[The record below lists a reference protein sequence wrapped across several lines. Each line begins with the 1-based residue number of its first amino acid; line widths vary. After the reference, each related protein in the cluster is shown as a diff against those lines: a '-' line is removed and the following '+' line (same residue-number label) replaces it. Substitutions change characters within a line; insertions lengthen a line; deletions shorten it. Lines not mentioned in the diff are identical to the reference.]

1 MLGERVNPMV
11 DAAGGGAVAAHG
23 AALAAERARALGAFL
38 RARRESLDPARLGL
52 PRAGRRRTPGLRRE
66 EVAALADVGVTWY
79 TWLEQGRPVRAS
91 ARVLTAIA
99 GALQCSDV
107 ETGHVLAL
115 AGLGDAAPRL
125 QPLCEPL
132 TDTGRMLLDQLG
144 PWPAMLQSP
153 RFDILGANPA
163 FERLMGVTLADLP
176 EADRNCVYQAFTNPH
191 WRARLAD
198 RDNVLQHMVALLR
211 AAMGEHLGEPA
222 WERLLARYRAASPEF
237 DALWQQRREVRGWKT
252 SSSASTTRRRANCTC
267 SRSTGGRHRATA
279 IGWWCT
285 CLPTRRRGP
294 RCCNCMRNRPGL
306 PRRPTATERRCAVRD
321 QGAGTAQM
329 AGACR
334 VAADRPAPVPP
345 ITSKGRCGQEK
356 EGRNVMRAYPF
367 RES

>member
-1 MLGERVNPMV
+1 MTGDLVNPM
-11 DAAGGGAVAAHG
+11 ANASGGGSDAAHG
-23 AALAAERARALGAFL
+23 PALAVERARALGAFL
-38 RARRESLDPARLGL
+38 RARRESLDPARLGV
-52 PRAGRRRTPGLRRE
+52 PRVGRRRTPGLRRE

-99 GALQCSDV
+99 TALQCSDV

-125 QPLCEPL
+125 QPPCERL

-163 FERLMGVTLADLP
+163 FERLMGVTLAELP

-191 WRARLAD
+191 WRARLVD
-198 RDNVLQHMVALLR
+198 QDNVLQHMVALLR

-237 DALWQQRREVRGWKT
+237 DDLWQQRREVRGVENQLKRFHHPQLGELQLQQVNWW
-252 SSSASTTRRRANCTC
+252 SAPRNGNRLVVYLPADEAARAALLQLHAQST
-267 SRSTGGRHRATA
+267 
-279 IGWWCT
+279 
-285 CLPTRRRGP
+285 
-294 RCCNCMRNRPGL
+294 
-306 PRRPTATERRCAVRD
+306 E
-321 QGAGTAQM
+321 
-329 AGACR
+329 
-334 VAADRPAPVPP
+334 VAAPAQ
-345 ITSKGRCGQEK
+345 RH
-356 EGRNVMRAYPF
+356 
-367 RES
+367 

>member
-1 MLGERVNPMV
+1 MLIDRVNPMT

-23 AALAAERARALGAFL
+23 TALAAERARALGAFL

-99 GALQCSDV
+99 GALQCSEV

-115 AGLGDAAPRL
+115 AGLGDAALRL
-125 QPLCEPL
+125 QPLCEQL

-176 EADRNCVYQAFTNPH
+176 DADRNCVYQAFTNPH

-237 DALWQQRREVRGWKT
+237 DALWQQRREVRGVENQLKRFHHPQAGELHLQQVNWW
-252 SSSASTTRRRANCTC
+252 SAPRNGNRLVVY
-267 SRSTGGRHRATA
+267 
-279 IGWWCT
+279 
-285 CLPTRRRGP
+285 LP
-294 RCCNCMRNRPGL
+294 
-306 PRRPTATERRCAVRD
+306 ADEA
-321 QGAGTAQM
+321 A
-329 AGACR
+329 R
-334 VAADRPAPVPP
+334 VALLQLHAQSAEVAAPAH
-345 ITSKGRCGQEK
+345 RH
-356 EGRNVMRAYPF
+356 
-367 RES
+367 

>member
-1 MLGERVNPMV
+1 MTGDRADPMT
-11 DAAGGGAVAAHG
+11 DAAGSGAVATHG
-23 AALAAERARALGAFL
+23 PALAIERALGAFL

-99 GALQCSDV
+99 GALQCSEV

-115 AGLGDAAPRL
+115 AGLGDATPRL
-125 QPLCEPL
+125 PPPCERL

-153 RFDILGANPA
+153 RFDILGANAA
-163 FERLMGVTLADLP
+163 FERLMGVTLAELP
-176 EADRNCVYQAFTNPH
+176 DADRNCVYQAFTNPH

-237 DALWQQRREVRGWKT
+237 DGLWQQRREVRGVENQRKRFHHPQAGELQLQQVNWW
-252 SSSASTTRRRANCTC
+252 SAPRNGNRLVVYLPADELARAALLQL
-267 SRSTGGRHRATA
+267 H
-279 IGWWCT
+279 
-285 CLPTRRRGP
+285 
-294 RCCNCMRNRPGL
+294 
-306 PRRPTATERRCAVRD
+306 
-321 QGAGTAQM
+321 AQS
-329 AGACR
+329 AE
-334 VAADRPAPVPP
+334 VAAPAQ
-345 ITSKGRCGQEK
+345 R
-356 EGRNVMRAYPF
+356 R
-367 RES
+367 

>member
-1 MLGERVNPMV
+1 MLIDRVNPMT

-23 AALAAERARALGAFL
+23 TALAAERARALGAFL

-99 GALQCSDV
+99 GALQCSEV

-125 QPLCEPL
+125 QPLCEQL

-176 EADRNCVYQAFTNPH
+176 DADRNCVYQAFTNPH

-237 DALWQQRREVRGWKT
+237 DALWQQRREVRGVENQLKRFRHPQAGELRLQQVNWW
-252 SSSASTTRRRANCTC
+252 SAPRNGNRLVVY
-267 SRSTGGRHRATA
+267 
-279 IGWWCT
+279 
-285 CLPTRRRGP
+285 LP
-294 RCCNCMRNRPGL
+294 
-306 PRRPTATERRCAVRD
+306 ADEVA
-321 QGAGTAQM
+321 
-329 AGACR
+329 R
-334 VAADRPAPVPP
+334 VALLQLHAQAAEVAAPAH
-345 ITSKGRCGQEK
+345 RH
-356 EGRNVMRAYPF
+356 
-367 RES
+367 

>member
-1 MLGERVNPMV
+1 MKGELTNRMA
-11 DAAGGGAVAAHG
+11 DAASGGSGAAHG
-23 AALAAERARALGAFL
+23 PALAVERARALGAFL
-38 RARRESLDPARLGL
+38 RARRESLDPARLGV

-99 GALQCSDV
+99 AALQCSDV

-115 AGLGDAAPRL
+115 AGLGDATPRL
-125 QPLCEPL
+125 QPPCERL

-153 RFDILGANPA
+153 RFDILGANAA
-163 FERLMGVTLADLP
+163 FERLMGVTLAELP

-191 WRARLAD
+191 WRARLID

-237 DALWQQRREVRGWKT
+237 DGLWQQRREVRGVENQLKRFHHPQMGELQLQQVNWW
-252 SSSASTTRRRANCTC
+252 SAPRNGNRLVVYLPADEAARAALLQLHAQST
-267 SRSTGGRHRATA
+267 
-279 IGWWCT
+279 
-285 CLPTRRRGP
+285 
-294 RCCNCMRNRPGL
+294 
-306 PRRPTATERRCAVRD
+306 E
-321 QGAGTAQM
+321 
-329 AGACR
+329 
-334 VAADRPAPVPP
+334 VAASAQRH
-345 ITSKGRCGQEK
+345 
-356 EGRNVMRAYPF
+356 
-367 RES
+367 

>member
-1 MLGERVNPMV
+1 MTGELTNRMA
-11 DAAGGGAVAAHG
+11 DAAGGGIAAQG
-23 AALAAERARALGAFL
+23 PALAVERARALGAFL

-99 GALQCSDV
+99 TALQCSDV

-125 QPLCEPL
+125 RPPCERL

-153 RFDILGANPA
+153 RFDILGANAA
-163 FERLMGVTLADLP
+163 FERLMGVTLAELP

-191 WRARLAD
+191 WRARLVD

-237 DALWQQRREVRGWKT
+237 DGLWQQRREVRGVENHLKRFLHPQAGELQLQQVNWW
-252 SSSASTTRRRANCTC
+252 SAPRNGNRLVVY
-267 SRSTGGRHRATA
+267 
-279 IGWWCT
+279 
-285 CLPTRRRGP
+285 LP
-294 RCCNCMRNRPGL
+294 
-306 PRRPTATERRCAVRD
+306 ADEA
-321 QGAGTAQM
+321 A
-329 AGACR
+329 R
-334 VAADRPAPVPP
+334 VALLQLHAQSTEAAAPAQ
-345 ITSKGRCGQEK
+345 RH
-356 EGRNVMRAYPF
+356 
-367 RES
+367 

>member
-1 MLGERVNPMV
+1 MTGELTNRMA
-11 DAAGGGAVAAHG
+11 DAAGGGTVAAHG
-23 AALAAERARALGAFL
+23 PTLAVERARALGAFL

-99 GALQCSDV
+99 AALQCSDV

-125 QPLCEPL
+125 RPPCECL

-153 RFDILGANPA
+153 RFDILGANAA
-163 FERLMGVTLADLP
+163 FERLMGVTLVELP

-191 WRARLAD
+191 WRARLVD

-237 DALWQQRREVRGWKT
+237 DGLWQQRREVRGVENQLKRFLHPQAGELQLQQVNWW
-252 SSSASTTRRRANCTC
+252 SAPRNGNRLVVYLPADEAARIALLQLHAQST
-267 SRSTGGRHRATA
+267 
-279 IGWWCT
+279 
-285 CLPTRRRGP
+285 
-294 RCCNCMRNRPGL
+294 
-306 PRRPTATERRCAVRD
+306 E
-321 QGAGTAQM
+321 
-329 AGACR
+329 
-334 VAADRPAPVPP
+334 VAAPAQ
-345 ITSKGRCGQEK
+345 RH
-356 EGRNVMRAYPF
+356 
-367 RES
+367 